1 VVVVCERVYVHP
13 GWTLGAVLYENS
25 RIQYDCEQAA
35 AAAAVVAAADSD
47 ADVDDIRVMLSRL
60 LVVGSD

>member
-1 VVVVCERVYVHP
+1 MVVVCERVYVHP
-13 GWTLGAVLYENS
+13 GWTLGAVLYENC
-25 RIQYDCEQAA
+25 RIQYDCEQ